1 MSTTTRCDSYN
12 DELETLVTKLSYHA
26 RFLTSAAY
34 AIHVKE
40 PESNPAAH
48 HSPDPAQSAR
58 RNWQGC
64 WNRNA

>member
-1 MSTTTRCDSYN
+1 MSTTTQLDPD
-12 DELETLVTKLSYHA
+12 DELETLVMKLNSHA

-34 AIHVKE
+34 EIHAGV
-40 PESNPAAH
+40 PESSRPAR

-58 RNWQGC
+58 RNWESC